1 MNSTVLKAIAIILF
15 GIAAFDIMGVI
26 VRLLGNNYPI
36 LQISVLRNLF
46 GIIPSILILMM
57 GPGLSDLKKI
67 NTVYYWKIIIFRGAV
82 VLLAQFCFYTALTT
96 IIAFASLS
104 VSEIKPVIDFGK
116 MMMAGIFFAFIFSPI
131 KPDAPE

>member
-1 MNSTVLKAIAIILF
+1 MNSTVIKAIAIILF

-46 GIIPSILILMM
+46 GIIPSIVILML

-67 NTVYYWKIIIFRGAV
+67 NTVYYWKIIILR
-82 VLLAQFCFYTALTT
+82 
-96 IIAFASLS
+96 
-104 VSEIKPVIDFGK
+104 
-116 MMMAGIFFAFIFSPI
+116 
-131 KPDAPE
+131 

>member
-1 MNSTVLKAIAIILF
+1 MNSTVIKAIAIILF

-46 GIIPSILILMM
+46 GIIPSIVILML

-67 NTVYYWKIIIFRGAV
+67 NTFYYWKIIILMILQKTPGT
-82 VLLAQFCFYTALTT
+82 YTR
-96 IIAFASLS
+96 
-104 VSEIKPVIDFGK
+104 K
-116 MMMAGIFFAFIFSPI
+116 
-131 KPDAPE
+131 

>member
-46 GIIPSILILMM
+46 GIIPSIVILML
-57 GPGLSDLKKI
+57 GPGLSDIKKI
-67 NTVYYWKIIIFRGAV
+67 TEANSLNKLTKLLSKNRII
-82 VLLAQFCFYTALTT
+82 
-96 IIAFASLS
+96 
-104 VSEIKPVIDFGK
+104 KND
-116 MMMAGIFFAFIFSPI
+116 
-131 KPDAPE
+131 

>member
-1 MNSTVLKAIAIILF
+1 MNSTVINAIAIILF

-46 GIIPSILILMM
+46 GIIPSIVILLL

-67 NTVYYWKIIIFRGAV
+67 NTVYYCKIIILRGARNV
-82 VLLAQFCFYTALTT
+82 
-96 IIAFASLS
+96 
-104 VSEIKPVIDFGK
+104 KD
-116 MMMAGIFFAFIFSPI
+116 
-131 KPDAPE
+131 